1 VSYTS
6 RIEGTLALHPFPD
19 DDAIPA
25 LRAALAALGGPGGGR
40 LVLTPLGRG
49 LGFEDTVDWTAA
61 LESIERAILTVLSP
75 RNLAFMGVLRAIGED
90 EALLATITV
99 NGGAVNVEHHEATE
113 IEASEEKEAEWAAFL
128 EYADELDL
136 SHHADGLLG
145 LCVASLRLEPRKKST
160 LKSRIGGLPDAPAGF
175 PWPTSDG
182 GEPLSFVAQLDL
194 AEVRAS
200 GLPSATLLPERGL
213 LSFFHGYAP
222 GADADHPGNAGRVL
236 FFDSKSPLV
245 PARAPEHPSTTL
257 VPRTPIAFALQTE
270 EVPPIESP
278 FYALLLAGQGP
289 LEVNTSSRVIEA
301 FGTFVANY
309 GPPGVRDED
318 ERPVHRLLGYADP
331 LQSDV
336 YLCTEANATGLPLAS
351 WGSLEHHRAA
361 ARWQLLLQIDS
372 DPAREMLFG
381 DNGVLAFMIRE
392 DDLAARRFDRVWVDW
407 QSH

>member
-1 VSYTS
+1 VSYSS
-6 RIEGTLALHPFPD
+6 RLEGTLALHPFPE
-19 DDAIPA
+19 DDAVAA
-25 LRAALAALGGPGGGR
+25 LREALAALTDRGGGR

-49 LGFEDTVDWTAA
+49 LGLEDTVDWTEA
-61 LESIERAILTVLSP
+61 LESIEHARATIFSP
-75 RNLAFMGVLRAIGED
+75 RSLAITGVLRAIGED
-90 EALLATITV
+90 DALLATVTV
-99 NGGAVNVEHHEATE
+99 DADGVRVEPHEAE
-113 IEASEEKEAEWAAFL
+113 DAEESEEKEAEWAAFV
-128 EYADELDL
+128 ERADDL
-136 SHHADGLLG
+136 GLSAHADGLVG
-145 LCVASLRLEPRKKST
+145 LCVASLRLAPKKKSK

-175 PWPTSDG
+175 VWPTSQD

-194 AEVRAS
+194 AELRAS
-200 GLPSATLLPERGL
+200 GLPSATLLPERGM
-213 LSFFHGYAP
+213 LSFFHGCEP
-222 GADADHPGNAGRVL
+222 DPDADHPGNAGRVR
-236 FFDSKSPLV
+236 FFDSASPLV
-245 PARAPEHPSTTL
+245 RAPAPGHPSTTL
-257 VPRTPIAFALQTE
+257 VPRTPIAFDLQTE

-278 FYALLLAGQGP
+278 FYALLLAEKGP
-289 LEVNTSSRVIEA
+289 LEGDASSRVSEV
-301 FGTFVANY
+301 FGDFVDSY

-336 YLCTEANATGLPLAS
+336 YLATEANATVLPLSS

-392 DDLAARRFDRVWVDW
+392 DDLAARRFDRVWVEW

>member
-113 IEASEEKEAEWAAFL
+113 IEASEEKEVEWAAFL

-222 GADADHPGNAGRVL
+222 GA
-236 FFDSKSPLV
+236 
-245 PARAPEHPSTTL
+245 
-257 VPRTPIAFALQTE
+257 
-270 EVPPIESP
+270 
-278 FYALLLAGQGP
+278 
-289 LEVNTSSRVIEA
+289 
-301 FGTFVANY
+301 
-309 GPPGVRDED
+309 RDED